1 MKELNTK
8 IGVFLTTYTQQEI
21 DENIDL
27 DEYAVFMDD
36 IKSFNPESKYS
47 IKKRQAI
54 KLVGIEIRKGKNNP
68 QNLYTN
74 YKGNPFGLPVEGAKL
89 YYTDP
94 ISSLKSAFE
103 IAAPDFD
110 FDKDFFHVRIV
121 K

>member
-27 DEYAVFMDD
+27 ENYAVFMDD
-36 IKSFNPESKYS
+36 IKSFNPKSRYS
-47 IKKRQAI
+47 INKKQAI
-54 KLVGIEIRKGKNNP
+54 KLIGIEVKKSKSNP
-68 QNLYTN
+68 HNLYTN
-74 YKGNPFGLPVEGAKL
+74 YKGNPFGLPVEEAKL

-94 ISSLKSAFE
+94 LSSLKSAFE
-103 IAAPDFD
+103 ITAPNFD
-110 FDKDFFHVRIV
+110 FDKDFFHIRIV